1 MQSKLI
7 NKMTLFKKERQF
19 HLSRP
24 REGSELDPHQRI
36 VLTLNF
42 RENRVRTC
50 TYI

>member
-1 MQSKLI
+1 MQSKLL

-50 TYI
+50 AYI